1 MKRFFPILLISAFT
15 AVFLLFT
22 GCGSQGEENEVS
34 IKDRMDQNYEQ
45 ITQASK
51 NAETFQVIADSLSS
65 WAKENNLTVKS
76 SGEQ

>member
-34 IKDRMDQNYEQ
+34 IKDRMDQKRGTYL
-45 ITQASK
+45 ASVCK
-51 NAETFQVIADSLSS
+51 VMLAVG
-65 WAKENNLTVKS
+65 K
-76 SGEQ
+76 